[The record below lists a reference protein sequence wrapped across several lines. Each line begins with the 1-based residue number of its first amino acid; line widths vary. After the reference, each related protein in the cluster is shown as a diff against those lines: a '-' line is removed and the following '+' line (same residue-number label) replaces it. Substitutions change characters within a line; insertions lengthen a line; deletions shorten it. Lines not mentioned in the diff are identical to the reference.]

1 MRTTAKT
8 SSTQVPASVK
18 SAARIL
24 DVLELMAGLNAGI
37 RLNELA
43 RQLDIPRSS
52 ASGLMSTLVQRGY
65 VESLADGFHLA
76 PNYRTGGWV
85 GGATGALL
93 RLSQAAMSRLVE
105 QTEESAFLGIP
116 VAGTNVRYIAKE
128 VGSSPISYD
137 VELDVTRPAYS
148 TSIGMVVLAGM
159 DDAALDS
166 YFKTHPLKL
175 ITPHTTTDEA
185 QIRQR
190 IGQIRKQGYA
200 TMVDTN
206 VLGVTGVAA
215 PIVAHG
221 AVLAGLAV
229 IAPTSRFDPRRGLMV
244 ERTVAAA
251 REISAALERQ

>member
-1 MRTTAKT
+1 
-8 SSTQVPASVK
+8 VK

-52 ASGLMSTLVQRGY
+52 ASGLMSTLLQRGY
-65 VESLADGFHLA
+65 VESFADGFRLA
-76 PNYRTGGWV
+76 PNYRAAGWV

-93 RLSQAAMSRLVE
+93 RLSRPVMRRLAD
-105 QTEESAFLGIP
+105 QTEESAFLGMP
-116 VAGTNVRYIAKE
+116 VADTCVRYVAKE

-137 VELDVTRPAYS
+137 IELDVTRQAYS

-159 DDAALDS
+159 DDAALAG
-166 YFKTHPLKL
+166 YFKTHPLEL

-185 QIRQR
+185 RIRQG
-190 IGQIRKQGYA
+190 IDLVRKQGYA

-206 VLGVTGVAA
+206 VLGVSGVAVPVTA
-215 PIVAHG
+215 NG

-229 IAPTSRFDPRRGLMV
+229 IAPTSRFDPRRDHIV
-244 ERTVAAA
+244 QRTVAAA
-251 REISAALERQ
+251 REISAALERP